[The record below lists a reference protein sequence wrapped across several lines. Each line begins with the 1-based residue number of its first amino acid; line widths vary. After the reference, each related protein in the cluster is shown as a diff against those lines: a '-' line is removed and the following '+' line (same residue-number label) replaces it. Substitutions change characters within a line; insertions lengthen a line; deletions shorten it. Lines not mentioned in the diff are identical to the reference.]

1 MGATSGRGDSTA
13 IFLSFRTQCVV
24 ALGCFGSHPPRR
36 ALPALWS
43 VIGSPRHRRVAARAN
58 PYPREISVR
67 PVTLVKHVEVLTNVT
82 RGDPRPLLVG
92 VAIAGVF
99 VADGEQH
106 ALHLGSL
113 RGDGIDATGDGI
125 DPTGDGIDP
134 IGDGIDPIND
144 GIDPI
149 DDGIDPIGDGIDPI
163 NDGIDPIDDGI
174 DPIGD
179 GIDPINDG
187 IDPID
192 DGIDPIG
199 DGIDPINDGI
209 DPIDDGIDPINDG
222 IDPIDDGID
231 PTGDGID
238 VLQRGLDPIKLGERS
253 TARTAPSPVVTGTTA
268 YLPCIAVLVFE
279 KAAARLQFLAY
290 RFLLV
295 TLIGAGALTGV
306 VAVLFHRYV
315 ELARNQLIGRALRQP
330 EPWRVILMIVTPAIM
345 FALLAALIR
354 RFAPRAV
361 GANLARVRM
370 AYNDNPRILGPRT
383 IITTFAATP
392 LSLGAGAPLGP
403 EGPIV
408 VVASGISVTLARLLR
423 LPQKVVRGMIPIGTA
438 AGIAAIFN
446 TPITGVVFALEEIIG
461 TSQRGILGGVLV
473 GSVAAAVVER
483 VLLGGRPMLVAPSST
498 WTDVREMAGF
508 AVLGI
513 AAGAASGLA
522 ISLAHRLKRKWSA
535 AMPSIVL
542 RAALAGLLIGA
553 AGLLAPEIFGIG
565 YDSVSLW
572 LHGGGSASGT
582 GIAFAVKL
590 LAFTVA
596 ISGGVI
602 GGTFAPSLFIG
613 SALGAAIGHGTQ
625 DLFPSMHID
634 PKAYAIVG
642 MGSYFAGVMRSPI
655 AAVLI
660 VVELTR
666 DYELIVPL
674 MLGVSLAVAI
684 SRRIS
689 RLSIVE
695 PQMVDE
701 GWIEEHAANDPLA
714 RVRVRQAMTTNVV
727 TISRDTTI
735 EEIARLIAGTRFTFY
750 PI

>member
-113 RGDGIDATGDGI
+113 RGDGIDATG
-125 DPTGDGIDP
+125 
-134 IGDGIDPIND
+134 
-144 GIDPI
+144 
-149 DDGIDPIGDGIDPI
+149 
-163 NDGIDPIDDGI
+163 
-174 DPIGD
+174 
-179 GIDPINDG
+179 
-187 IDPID
+187 
-192 DGIDPIG
+192 
-199 DGIDPINDGI
+199 
-209 DPIDDGIDPINDG
+209 
-222 IDPIDDGID
+222 DGID

-483 VLLGGRPMLVAPSST
+483 VLLGGGPMLVAPSST

-553 AGLLAPEIFGIG
+553 AGLLAPE
-565 YDSVSLW
+565 
-572 LHGGGSASGT
+572 
-582 GIAFAVKL
+582 
-590 LAFTVA
+590 
-596 ISGGVI
+596 
-602 GGTFAPSLFIG
+602 
-613 SALGAAIGHGTQ
+613 
-625 DLFPSMHID
+625 
-634 PKAYAIVG
+634 
-642 MGSYFAGVMRSPI
+642 
-655 AAVLI
+655 
-660 VVELTR
+660 
-666 DYELIVPL
+666 
-674 MLGVSLAVAI
+674 
-684 SRRIS
+684 
-689 RLSIVE
+689 
-695 PQMVDE
+695 
-701 GWIEEHAANDPLA
+701 
-714 RVRVRQAMTTNVV
+714 
-727 TISRDTTI
+727 
-735 EEIARLIAGTRFTFY
+735 
-750 PI
+750 

>member
-125 DPTGDGIDP
+125 DPT
-134 IGDGIDPIND
+134 
-144 GIDPI
+144 
-149 DDGIDPIGDGIDPI
+149 
-163 NDGIDPIDDGI
+163 
-174 DPIGD
+174 
-179 GIDPINDG
+179 
-187 IDPID
+187 D

-315 ELARNQLIGRALRQP
+315 
-330 EPWRVILMIVTPAIM
+330 
-345 FALLAALIR
+345 
-354 RFAPRAV
+354 
-361 GANLARVRM
+361 
-370 AYNDNPRILGPRT
+370 
-383 IITTFAATP
+383 
-392 LSLGAGAPLGP
+392 
-403 EGPIV
+403 
-408 VVASGISVTLARLLR
+408 
-423 LPQKVVRGMIPIGTA
+423 
-438 AGIAAIFN
+438 
-446 TPITGVVFALEEIIG
+446 
-461 TSQRGILGGVLV
+461 
-473 GSVAAAVVER
+473 
-483 VLLGGRPMLVAPSST
+483 
-498 WTDVREMAGF
+498 
-508 AVLGI
+508 
-513 AAGAASGLA
+513 
-522 ISLAHRLKRKWSA
+522 
-535 AMPSIVL
+535 
-542 RAALAGLLIGA
+542 
-553 AGLLAPEIFGIG
+553 
-565 YDSVSLW
+565 
-572 LHGGGSASGT
+572 
-582 GIAFAVKL
+582 
-590 LAFTVA
+590 
-596 ISGGVI
+596 
-602 GGTFAPSLFIG
+602 
-613 SALGAAIGHGTQ
+613 
-625 DLFPSMHID
+625 
-634 PKAYAIVG
+634 
-642 MGSYFAGVMRSPI
+642 
-655 AAVLI
+655 
-660 VVELTR
+660 
-666 DYELIVPL
+666 
-674 MLGVSLAVAI
+674 
-684 SRRIS
+684 
-689 RLSIVE
+689 
-695 PQMVDE
+695 
-701 GWIEEHAANDPLA
+701 
-714 RVRVRQAMTTNVV
+714 
-727 TISRDTTI
+727 
-735 EEIARLIAGTRFTFY
+735 
-750 PI
+750 

>member
-113 RGDGIDATGDGI
+113 RGDGIDATGDAM
-125 DPTGDGIDP
+125 
-134 IGDGIDPIND
+134 
-144 GIDPI
+144 
-149 DDGIDPIGDGIDPI
+149 
-163 NDGIDPIDDGI
+163 DPIDDGI

-370 AYNDNPRILGPRT
+370 AYNDNSRILGPRT

-634 PKAYAIVG
+634 PK
-642 MGSYFAGVMRSPI
+642 
-655 AAVLI
+655 
-660 VVELTR
+660 
-666 DYELIVPL
+666 
-674 MLGVSLAVAI
+674 
-684 SRRIS
+684 
-689 RLSIVE
+689 
-695 PQMVDE
+695 
-701 GWIEEHAANDPLA
+701 
-714 RVRVRQAMTTNVV
+714 
-727 TISRDTTI
+727 I

-750 PI
+750 PIAGDDGTLAGIASRSAIDNAVAEHGGESIMTIAEEPKVVACAEDLITETVQQMHLRGVDRCPVVESARAPRIVGFLSPSDILRMRMRSGTAEPDPFELIE